1 MFPGMNPRQMQQAM
15 KKLGLKQEDID
26 AIAVIIRTKKE
37 DIIIRDPSVQK
48 IDMGGQI
55 NYQISGTEEV
65 RKIEEEPEISKEDIK
80 TVVEQASVSE
90 KKAKASLK
98 ESKGDLAGAIL
109 SLQKK

>member
-1 MFPGMNPRQMQQAM
+1 MNPRQMQQAM

>member
-48 IDMGGQI
+48 INMSGQI
-55 NYQISGTEEV
+55 NYQVSGTEEI
-65 RKIEEEPEISKEDIK
+65 RKIEEEPEIGEEDIK
-80 TVVEQASVSE
+80 TVMEQVNVSK
-90 KKAKASLK
+90 KKAEAALR
-98 ESKGDLAGAIL
+98 ENKGDLAAAII

>member
-37 DIIIRDPSVQK
+37 DIIIRNPSVQK
-48 IDMGGQI
+48 INMGGQI
-55 NYQISGTEEV
+55 NYQVSG
-65 RKIEEEPEISKEDIK
+65 EEEIRKVEEEIEISLEDIK
-80 TVVEQASVSE
+80 TVVEQSGVSKE
-90 KKAKASLK
+90 KAEVALK
-98 ESKGDLAGAIL
+98 ENKGDLAGAIL